1 MFQVSTGWNPLQS
14 LLKEIIL
21 QEERFDE
28 MVTLLH
34 RMHALVHS
42 AEVYGSSPTY
52 MDEIWLGLDQKVFVT
67 MPTAKDVTVAW
78 NIWHI
83 TRIEDLTANLLI
95 AGSTQVLD
103 GEWADRLNTGTTDT
117 GNAMTDAEILRLSE
131 ELSMDGLRQYRDAVG
146 RCTREIISQLRPGET
161 RRKVAQAGLDRIRQ
175 QGGVTAHPDSA
186 WLLDFWGR
194 KTVGGLFLMP
204 VTRHQIVHLND
215 CARLKEK
222 CRRL

>member
-14 LLKEIIL
+14 HLKEIIL
-21 QEERFDE
+21 QEDRFDE
-28 MVTLLH
+28 MVALLR

-52 MDEIWLGLDQKVFVT
+52 MDEIWHDLDRRAFVT

-95 AGSTQVLD
+95 AGSAQVLD
-103 GEWADRLNTGTTDT
+103 GEWAARLNTCTTDT
-117 GNAMTDAEILRLSE
+117 GNAMTDAEILQLSD
-131 ELSMDGLRQYRDAVG
+131 ELSMGGLHQYRDAVG
-146 RCTREIISQLRPGET
+146 QRTREIISHLRPGET
-161 RRKVAQAGLDRIRQ
+161 RRKVDQAGLDRIRQ

-215 CARLKEK
+215 CAKLKEK